1 MPDQAHEL
9 RQLIERAASSRYVG
23 VAPRTV
29 AVCGGKGG
37 VGTTTVAIHLAQAL
51 VRDGR
56 RTVLVDASCQS
67 GGIATHCHLTPGAS
81 IHEVVAGRRSVHEA
95 LQPGLGGLLV
105 LPGSDDPRREQPL
118 GERQV
123 LKLLDALA
131 ELGRFAD
138 YVVLD
143 AGHGA
148 SPHAQ
153 TLLRHTD
160 LRLIVATPDNVS
172 VMDTYALLKQSGG
185 WLGAVVV
192 NMSDNE
198 SASHDVQARLT
209 LAARRFLGTRVLSAG
224 VIRRDRRLSEATHA
238 CDLASSGL
246 FGFEQLAEFVVRH
259 ASDEATA
266 AKLMQIA

>member
-9 RQLIERAASSRYVG
+9 RQLIERTSIARPLG
-23 VAPRTV
+23 NAPRTI
-29 AVCGGKGG
+29 AICGGKGG
-37 VGTTTVAIHLAQAL
+37 VGTTTVAIHLAHVL

-56 RTVLVDASCQS
+56 RTVLVDASGQS
-67 GGIATHCHLTPGAS
+67 GGIATHCQLSPGAS

-105 LPGSDDPRREQPL
+105 LPGSDDTSRDQPF
-118 GERQV
+118 GERQA
-123 LKLLDALA
+123 LKLLDALS

-153 TLLRHTD
+153 TMLRHTD

-198 SASHDVQARLT
+198 SASYDVQARLT

-224 VIRRDRRLSEATHA
+224 VIRRDRRLSDSSQA
-238 CDLASSGL
+238 CELANAGQ

-259 ASDEATA
+259 ASDDATA
-266 AKLMQIA
+266 AKMMQVA